1 MNLGGGSWTLANQGW
16 VGHVTGCGLPP
27 ITRASTSLESN
38 QVLGNPRHSTPVT
51 TKTQEQSLSGLG
63 SPGRVQLQNLV
74 IQKEKI
80 RNSARVHPDPVTIK
94 PSISKAACMAKDASS
109 KIAIW
114 EPRQTT
120 SPETLIGE
128 WGKRFPNYANIPY
141 EDPPVMTL
149 ERDQLLSSFQ
159 NS

>member
-27 ITRASTSLESN
+27 ITRAGTSLESN
-38 QVLGNPRHSTPVT
+38 QVHKNPRHSTPVT

-63 SPGRVQLQNLV
+63 SPSRVQLRNLV
-74 IQKEKI
+74 IQKVKI
-80 RNSARVHPDPVTIK
+80 RNSAQVPSDPVTIM
-94 PSISKAACMAKDASS
+94 PSISKASCMAKVKSS
-109 KIAIW
+109 KFAIW

-120 SPETLIGE
+120 SPKPLIRE
-128 WGKRFPNYANIPY
+128 WDKRPPNHANIPD
-141 EDPPVMTL
+141 EDRPVMTL
-149 ERDQLLSSFQ
+149 KIDQLLGSFQ